1 VARRSGFLAGMV
13 GVEHWCKKGIEC
25 VAVLFR
31 LEWCWLCFSVF
42 AASDRPR
49 RRLSCNI
56 IGGSRVC
63 TNIEWTLSSVV
74 PILKSGSLALIVL
87 ALALGIGVV
96 GYHYLGELE
105 WLDALLNASM
115 ILGGMGPMDPLHKP
129 EAKLFASGYAL
140 FSGLAFIGV
149 ASLLVA
155 PFAHRL
161 LHRFHL
167 DEG

>member
-1 VARRSGFLAGMV
+1 MY
-13 GVEHWCKKGIEC
+13 EH
-25 VAVLFR
+25 R
-31 LEWCWLCFSVF
+31 
-42 AASDRPR
+42 
-49 RRLSCNI
+49 
-56 IGGSRVC
+56 
-63 TNIEWTLSSVV
+63 TH
-74 PILKSGSLALIVL
+74 PILGRAEFTKRVALHVMLALSVC

-115 ILGGMGPMDPLHKP
+115 ILGGMGPVDPLHKP
-129 EAKLFASGYAL
+129 VAKLFASGYAL

-149 ASLLVA
+149 ASLLLA

-167 DEG
+167 NEQ

>member
-1 VARRSGFLAGMV
+1 MYEHRKHPILSRADFTKRVARHGM
-13 GVEHWCKKGIEC
+13 
-25 VAVLFR
+25 
-31 LEWCWLCFSVF
+31 
-42 AASDRPR
+42 
-49 RRLSCNI
+49 
-56 IGGSRVC
+56 
-63 TNIEWTLSSVV
+63 
-74 PILKSGSLALIVL
+74 LALIVL

-115 ILGGMGPMDPLHKP
+115 ILGGMGPVDLLHKP
-129 EAKLFASGYAL
+129 VAKLFASCYAL
-140 FSGLAFIGV
+140 FPGLAFIGV

-167 DEG
+167 DKR

>member
-1 VARRSGFLAGMV
+1 M
-13 GVEHWCKKGIEC
+13 
-25 VAVLFR
+25 
-31 LEWCWLCFSVF
+31 
-42 AASDRPR
+42 
-49 RRLSCNI
+49 
-56 IGGSRVC
+56 
-63 TNIEWTLSSVV
+63 
-74 PILKSGSLALIVL
+74 LALIAL

-115 ILGGMGPMDPLHKP
+115 ILGGMGPVDLLQKSV
-129 EAKLFASGYAL
+129 AKLFASCYAL

-167 DEG
+167 DK